1 MNTYIRITLTI
12 LAFVWIGLALAN
24 DLRLD
29 IIFSNDVH
37 GGIDRTKATF
47 INPNFPPQ
55 LGGGGSAAT
64 LIDHVRSLSNDRR
77 TSLLLD
83 AGDFFQGHP
92 VGTVTKGVAVIEYM
106 NAIGY
111 DALTIGNHEFD
122 IPEDELI
129 ETLSLANFPILGANV
144 VRRDTG
150 KLPDYLEPYIILERM
165 GLRIAIIGFCTTD
178 TEKMS
183 FPEYIKNLKFLDE
196 KETMIKY
203 VDIVRNQE
211 KADIVIVLSH
221 AGLPYDPAAVYQSRY
236 DRMGNR
242 IHEQRHAAWGWDA
255 QEIAREVEGIDLL
268 IGGHMHRG
276 FGEPWVDPVTHTMVI
291 QGYAYGSN
299 LGWLTLTIDPK
310 TKTITGYEKPAL
322 REGLL
327 VTLFEDQFIPHEEI
341 GTTIAKQVAIAE
353 AGMDEIIGHAALHL
367 SRVNIDAQS
376 LMGNTVV
383 DAMRAETGTDFA
395 FINLGGIRADI
406 KAGPVTYRDVFA
418 VMPFDNIVISFKCSG
433 EFLRRIIETRVADA
447 RAGLIVSGVNVIYTK
462 RRKNFD
468 RVTSLYIG
476 GKPWDPNKIYT
487 VTTTDFLMQGNAG
500 LTLLMNVPEEDIIY
514 HQVNLRDA
522 IVNYFKRNSPIRTR
536 MDDRWKRDD
545 NSQPKPMMLQSV
557 N

>member
-12 LAFVWIGLALAN
+12 LAFVWIGLASAN

-64 LIDHVRSLSNDRR
+64 LIEHVRSLSNDQRA
-77 TSLLLD
+77 SLLLD

-111 DALTIGNHEFD
+111 DALTVGNHEFD

-129 ETLSLANFPILGANV
+129 ETLSLAKFPILGANV

-150 KLPDYLEPYIILERM
+150 ILPDYLVPYIILERM

-242 IHEQRHAAWGWDA
+242 IHEQRFAAWGWDA

-327 VTLFEDQFIPHEEI
+327 VTLFEDQFIPHEVI

-353 AGMDEIIGHAALHL
+353 AGMDEIIGHAAIHL

-383 DAMRAETGTDFA
+383 DAMRAETGADFA
-395 FINLGGIRADI
+395 FINLGGIRAEI

-462 RRKNFD
+462 RRKNFE
-468 RVTSLYIG
+468 RITSLYIG
-476 GKPWDPNKIYT
+476 GKQWDPNKIYT